1 MGNGKLQNYT
11 STSKDYNTM
20 ETSYK
25 FFTLIWQF
33 LQFNVEFFEFFL
45 SFHLTAMVYILFF
58 Y

>member
-11 STSKDYNTM
+11 TTSKDYNTM

-33 LQFNVEFFEFFL
+33 LQFNVEFFEFFSIISPNSDGL
-45 SFHLTAMVYILFF
+45 HSFF